1 MRPSS
6 TTDEPVAW
14 ALYLARVLA
23 MTTLPF
29 WLVLT
34 GAVAELDPSLRTMEV
49 GWSEDVIVEVD
60 APLGHRVR
68 VAGARVA
75 AALGALGLGV
85 AGLSALAAR
94 LPRRRR
100 QGASGGSL
108 GAVPVRVVWVDADG
122 ERHAVPVQRT
132 PDGEDPGAQPTR

>member
-49 GWSEDVIVEVD
+49 WWSEDVIVEVD

-94 LPRRRR
+94 LPRRRPT
-100 QGASGGSL
+100 GALGGSL
-108 GAVPVRVVWVDADG
+108 GDVPVRVTWVDADG
-122 ERHAVPVQRT
+122 VSHDVPTREA
-132 PDGEDPGAQPTR
+132 PLDEDPGLP

>member
-1 MRPSS
+1 MRSSS

-34 GAVAELDPSLRTMEV
+34 GAVAELDPSLRTIEV
-49 GWSEDVIVEVD
+49 SRTDEVVVEVD

-68 VAGARVA
+68 VAGGRVA
-75 AALGALGLGV
+75 IGLALLGLGV
-85 AGLSALAAR
+85 AAASAVIAR
-94 LPRRRR
+94 LPRRRPT
-100 QGASGGSL
+100 GALGGSL
-108 GAVPVRVVWVDADG
+108 GDVPVRVTWVDADG
-122 ERHAVPVQRT
+122 VSHDVPTRAA
-132 PDGEDPGAQPTR
+132 PLDEDPGLP